1 MEIYERIRFLRKE
14 HLHLSQE
21 AFGEK
26 LGVSRSVIKNIELD
40 ALARPDQKLSLIKL
54 ICKEFS
60 ISENWLLYGEGDMEV
75 QPDTFSLDE
84 FAKQHDA
91 TELELNIM
99 KAYFELDPDLRGKLV
114 EHFRSKLTASRTAA
128 TVSVE
133 DAEELYKKSRS
144 NSAQSMGSSASNTT
158 GGTDQSLKEA

>member
-1 MEIYERIRFLRKE
+1 MNDRLRKARIAVG
-14 HLHLSQE
+14 LSQE
-21 AFGEK
+21 EFGYRIGIK
-26 LGVSRSVIKNIELD
+26 SRGHISALESGARNISD
-40 ALARPDQKLSLIKL
+40 RIISDV
-54 ICKEFS
+54 CREFE
-60 ISENWLLYGEGDMEV
+60 IDENWLRFGGSEKVKFADSA
-75 QPDTFSLDE
+75 TFSLDE

-144 NSAQSMGSSASNTT
+144 NSVQSMGSSASNTT
-158 GGTDQSLKEA
+158 GGTEQSAKEA